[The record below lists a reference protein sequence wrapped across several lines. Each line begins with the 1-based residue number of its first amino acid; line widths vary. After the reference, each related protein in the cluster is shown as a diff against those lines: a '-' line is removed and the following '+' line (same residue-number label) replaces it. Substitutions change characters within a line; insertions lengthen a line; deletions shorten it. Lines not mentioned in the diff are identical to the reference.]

1 MGDQFQEEQSK
12 AKERSFSWYY
22 LCLNVG
28 SFAGEGGMPILRQSV
43 GFVITWL
50 TVLGATVTSTVLYL
64 AGSCL
69 YVKKKPQEKLHCSCK
84 SQGRQKCTE
93 SETEPL
99 LKDAKQSHDTAA
111 APTAGSPVVSL
122 RTRLKQLVPIVG
134 VFAPLVVFWA
144 IYYQQNSTWVTQGAM
159 MDCYLGRLHI
169 PPDLMPSI
177 EDLMVVSIIPLL
189 DYAVYPHL
197 ERVLGR
203 RVLPLHKVSRSVVTK
218 ASRFET

>member
-1 MGDQFQEEQSK
+1 MSISQGISSSPCTSLPNQSK

-84 SQGRQKCTE
+84 SQGRQKVYIVIGSPCYKSSVVMLYSGT
-93 SETEPL
+93 L
-99 LKDAKQSHDTAA
+99 LK
-111 APTAGSPVVSL
+111 
-122 RTRLKQLVPIVG
+122 RTPLKYRHLCIKGTLLVPT
-134 VFAPLVVFWA
+134 F
-144 IYYQQNSTWVTQGAM
+144 
-159 MDCYLGRLHI
+159 I
-169 PPDLMPSI
+169 PEMRTP
-177 EDLMVVSIIPLL
+177 
-189 DYAVYPHL
+189 VYTTGHFFRSPRCPHC
-197 ERVLGR
+197 R
-203 RVLPLHKVSRSVVTK
+203 KVSTVIQLQSVLHGLTSSLHTVH
-218 ASRFET
+218 RVRN